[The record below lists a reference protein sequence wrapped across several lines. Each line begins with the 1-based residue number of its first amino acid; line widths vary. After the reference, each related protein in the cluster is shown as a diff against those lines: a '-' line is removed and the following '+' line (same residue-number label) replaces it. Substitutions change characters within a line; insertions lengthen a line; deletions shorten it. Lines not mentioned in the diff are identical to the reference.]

1 MKSKI
6 VITIFFIL
14 FLCSCNQK
22 FEKISETNAE
32 TEALLKKI
40 QPNKKV
46 KYWQLEYFPNYKTEA
61 LDFEILFSKG
71 NSANQPIPKNEFDL
85 SGFFSDCHPSL
96 CAYRITYLENGKW
109 KVLRS
114 ENELKNF
121 IDKIDNVYEAFLI
134 GKINGYKIDN
144 SSEKGNG
151 FIKQNDGFKLNMM
164 KYESCPKSKE
174 SFTFFVNKKG
184 VIQDLENNG
193 FYLKTKDC
201 IVY

>member
-6 VITIFFIL
+6 VTTIFFIL
-14 FLCSCNQK
+14 LLCSCNQK

-40 QPNKKV
+40 QPNKTV

-71 NSANQPIPKNEFDL
+71 NSANKPIPKNEFDL
-85 SGFFSDCHPSL
+85 SGFFSDCHPSF

-134 GKINGYKIDN
+134 GKINGYEIDN

-151 FIKQNDGFKLNMM
+151 FIKQKYGFKLNMM

-174 SFTFFVNKKG
+174 SFTFFVNKNG

>member
-1 MKSKI
+1 
-6 VITIFFIL
+6 
-14 FLCSCNQK
+14 LCSCNQK

-134 GKINGYKIDN
+134 GKTNGYKIDN

-151 FIKQNDGFKLNMM
+151 FIKQKDGFKLNMM